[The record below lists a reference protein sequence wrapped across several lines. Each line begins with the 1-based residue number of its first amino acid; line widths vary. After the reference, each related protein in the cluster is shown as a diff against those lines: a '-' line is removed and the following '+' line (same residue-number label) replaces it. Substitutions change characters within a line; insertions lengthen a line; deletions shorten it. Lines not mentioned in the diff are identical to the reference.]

1 MQHWRHLHLVIELRS
16 KIQNKSKMLF
26 SILTSTT
33 IVFFTWD
40 AMNKIG
46 WFWIAGTR

>member
-1 MQHWRHLHLVIELRS
+1 MQHRRYLHLVIELRS
-16 KIQNKSKMLF
+16 KMLF
-26 SILTSTT
+26 FHFDFIT

-40 AMNKIG
+40 AMIKIG